1 MGTSTKKVPEKCIYL
16 LKEMQACTLRPDG
29 VYIPPRMHLLTYC
42 QIGNYLNCPTYEKYC
57 PMETQTMKKEMQE
70 HGGRRR
76 FLRIP
81 RKHKVLI
88 QTCDSIGTV
97 IGSFSE
103 QALTLDYSQGGMRIQ
118 LDSEIPADSLLRFDF
133 GNDFVV
139 PQLQGIAKICW
150 HRKTDASPQGMEA
163 GLIFKDHFSQAVLAV
178 QSEH

>member
-1 MGTSTKKVPEKCIYL
+1 MGTSKIDIPGKCIYL

-42 QIGNYLNCPTYEKYC
+42 QTENYITCPTYERYC
-57 PMETQTMKKEMQE
+57 PMENQSMKKELME

-76 FLRIP
+76 FIRIP
-81 RKHKVLI
+81 KKHKVII

-97 IGSFSE
+97 IGSFVE
-103 QALTLDYSQGGMRIQ
+103 QALTVDYSQGGMRIQ
-118 LDSEIPADSLLRFDF
+118 LDAEIPADSLLRFDF

-150 HRKTDASPQGMEA
+150 HRKLTDSPQGMEA
-163 GLIFKDHFSQAVLAV
+163 GLAFKDHFSQAVLAV
-178 QSEH
+178 QAEQ